1 MKCFAFKGVDPLIVS
16 FKKVCLRSGAGTSR
30 SKWVKSVQRRI
41 HDHDV
46 RALALADGKL
56 ISAGWHEIYP
66 FTEHLNLFLLDCF
79 GVAPLSIQGVS
90 RLVDAEGDFVG
101 LCDKKKFI

>member
-1 MKCFAFKGVDPLIVS
+1 MKCFDFKGVDPLIVS
-16 FKKVCLRSGAGTSR
+16 FAKISLRSAASTSR

-56 ISAGWHEIYP
+56 ISGGWHEIYH
-66 FTEHLNLFLLDCF
+66 FQN
-79 GVAPLSIQGVS
+79 I
-90 RLVDAEGDFVG
+90 
-101 LCDKKKFI
+101 

>member
-1 MKCFAFKGVDPLIVS
+1 MMKCFIFKGVDPLIVS
-16 FKKVCLRSGAGTSR
+16 FSKVWLRSAAGTSR

-56 ISAGWHEIYP
+56 ISAG
-66 FTEHLNLFLLDCF
+66 
-79 GVAPLSIQGVS
+79 
-90 RLVDAEGDFVG
+90 
-101 LCDKKKFI
+101 

>member
-1 MKCFAFKGVDPLIVS
+1 MKLTMNCFIFKGVDPLIVS
-16 FKKVCLRSGAGTSR
+16 FAKVWLRGGAATGGSVR

-56 ISAGWHEIYP
+56 FSAG
-66 FTEHLNLFLLDCF
+66 
-79 GVAPLSIQGVS
+79 
-90 RLVDAEGDFVG
+90 
-101 LCDKKKFI
+101 

>member
-1 MKCFAFKGVDPLIVS
+1 MKCFPFIGVDPLIVS
-16 FKKVCLRSGAGTSR
+16 FAKVWLRSAAGTSR

-56 ISAGWHEIYP
+56 ISAGWREIY
-66 FTEHLNLFLLDCF
+66 CF
-79 GVAPLSIQGVS
+79 QNI
-90 RLVDAEGDFVG
+90 
-101 LCDKKKFI
+101 

>member
-1 MKCFAFKGVDPLIVS
+1 MLVLLNCLVLKGVDPLIIS
-16 FKKVCLRSGAGTSR
+16 FARIWLRGGAGGAGTAR

-56 ISAGWHEIYP
+56 
-66 FTEHLNLFLLDCF
+66 
-79 GVAPLSIQGVS
+79 LSG
-90 RLVDAEGDFVG
+90 G
-101 LCDKKKFI
+101 

>member
-1 MKCFAFKGVDPLIVS
+1 MMMCLSFKGVDPLIIS
-16 FKKVCLRSGAGTSR
+16 FTKVWLRGGTGTSSCGR

-56 ISAGWHEIYP
+56 LSAG
-66 FTEHLNLFLLDCF
+66 
-79 GVAPLSIQGVS
+79 
-90 RLVDAEGDFVG
+90 
-101 LCDKKKFI
+101 

>member
-1 MKCFAFKGVDPLIVS
+1 MIEMLTFLVHSLVFKGVDPLIIS
-16 FKKVCLRSGAGTSR
+16 FAKIWLRGGTGTGR

-56 ISAGWHEIYP
+56 
-66 FTEHLNLFLLDCF
+66 
-79 GVAPLSIQGVS
+79 LSG
-90 RLVDAEGDFVG
+90 G
-101 LCDKKKFI
+101 

>member
-1 MKCFAFKGVDPLIVS
+1 MQISTAGKYSGMTLKFMMICLVFKGVDPLIIS
-16 FKKVCLRSGAGTSR
+16 FAKVWLRGGTGTSSSGR

-56 ISAGWHEIYP
+56 LSAG
-66 FTEHLNLFLLDCF
+66 
-79 GVAPLSIQGVS
+79 
-90 RLVDAEGDFVG
+90 
-101 LCDKKKFI
+101 

>member
-16 FKKVCLRSGAGTSR
+16 FAKICLQGAADTSR

-56 ISAGWHEIYP
+56 ISAGWNEVYRFQNNYI
-66 FTEHLNLFLLDCF
+66 CF
-79 GVAPLSIQGVS
+79 
-90 RLVDAEGDFVG
+90 
-101 LCDKKKFI
+101 C

>member
-1 MKCFAFKGVDPLIVS
+1 MKELLKVMMNLLVFKGVDPLIIS
-16 FKKVCLRSGAGTSR
+16 FAKIWLRGGSGAGR

-56 ISAGWHEIYP
+56 
-66 FTEHLNLFLLDCF
+66 
-79 GVAPLSIQGVS
+79 LSG
-90 RLVDAEGDFVG
+90 G
-101 LCDKKKFI
+101 